1 MAIIEAAGLTRVF
14 KSRKQKV
21 EAVRGVDITVGDGEI
36 VGFLGPNG
44 AGKTTTLRMLT
55 TLLKPTAGRA
65 TVAGADLLRDPVG
78 VRRRIGYVP
87 QAIGVT
93 AGGSDP
99 NATVSEELQI
109 QARLYRIPARDAAA
123 RTSLLIG
130 HLELSGLER
139 RLAKTLS
146 GGQRRRLDI
155 ALGLVHSPGLV
166 FLDEPTTGLDPQS
179 RSNLWGHV
187 RSLRDELGTTV
198 FLTTHYLEEAD
209 ALCDRVLIIDH
220 GKIIAAGSPDA
231 LKRQISADVVTLTVA
246 GQAQAARDL
255 LAGHPAVRDVAVDGR
270 VLRLGVTRGEQA
282 LPGPAAH
289 PGRRRAEPGVRAA
302 GPAHAGRRVPDPD
315 RPVAA
320 RRLAPRG
327 PGPGRRARTGPGGQ
341 LILKEPPAMTFFT
354 DTFLIF
360 RRQMR
365 LSLREPA
372 WVIIG
377 LIQPVLYLVF
387 FGPLLTRVASGGL
400 PGFPPGNS
408 YSFFV
413 PGLLIQLGLFGAA
426 FVGFSIISD
435 WRAGVIERFRV
446 TPVSRLALLSGRVLR
461 DMVTL
466 LVQAIV
472 LVLAGVAFG
481 MRAPVAGVL
490 IGLGF
495 IAVVA
500 VSLSAVSYTLGLLLK
515 SEDALAPLIN
525 MVVVPLMLL
534 SGIMLPLTLGPGWL
548 QGIARATPFR
558 YIIDAMR
565 QAFGGVYATTIMVEG
580 VCVAVGLAAVCL
592 WVASRAFVRENA

>member
-14 KSRKQKV
+14 KSRKQTV

-55 TLLKPTAGRA
+55 TLLRPTAGRA

-220 GKIIAAGSPDA
+220 GQIIAAGSPDA

-270 VLRLGVTRGEQA
+270 VLRLGVEHGEQA
-282 LPGPAAH
+282 LPGLL
-289 PGRRRAEPGVRAA
+289 RAL
-302 GPAHAGRRVPDPD
+302 DD
-315 RPVAA
+315 
-320 RRLAPRG
+320 
-327 PGPGRRARTGPGGQ
+327 GG
-341 LILKEPPAMTFFT
+341 
-354 DTFLIF
+354 
-360 RRQMR
+360 
-365 LSLREPA
+365 LSLESVQLARPT
-372 WVIIG
+372 
-377 LIQPVLYLVF
+377 LDDVF
-387 FGPLLTRVASGGL
+387 LTL
-400 PGFPPGNS
+400 
-408 YSFFV
+408 
-413 PGLLIQLGLFGAA
+413 
-426 FVGFSIISD
+426 
-435 WRAGVIERFRV
+435 
-446 TPVSRLALLSGRVLR
+446 TGRSLR
-461 DMVTL
+461 DDSH
-466 LVQAIV
+466 A
-472 LVLAGVAFG
+472 
-481 MRAPVAGVL
+481 RAPVPAD
-490 IGLGF
+490 
-495 IAVVA
+495 
-500 VSLSAVSYTLGLLLK
+500 
-515 SEDALAPLIN
+515 EPELA
-525 MVVVPLMLL
+525 
-534 SGIMLPLTLGPGWL
+534 
-548 QGIARATPFR
+548 
-558 YIIDAMR
+558 
-565 QAFGGVYATTIMVEG
+565 QA
-580 VCVAVGLAAVCL
+580 
-592 WVASRAFVRENA
+592 AS